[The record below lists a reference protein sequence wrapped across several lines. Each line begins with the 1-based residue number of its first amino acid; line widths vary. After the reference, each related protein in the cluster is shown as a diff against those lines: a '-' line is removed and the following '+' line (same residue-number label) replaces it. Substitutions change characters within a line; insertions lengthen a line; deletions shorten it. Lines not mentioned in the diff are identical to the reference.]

1 MKAGGFSLNSGRV
14 RLSLLALLLLLV
26 AVLVGVLWDG
36 GSAGTEGGDE
46 GEEEDVA
53 TVARPLGPPI
63 PGSRE
68 IRRVVGE
75 VPVGGAMQELLTAEG
90 CSPQEAYRLIT
101 EIRPVYNLAR
111 IMPGRRYELQLDG
124 ENQLRRFAYEIDE
137 LRRLV
142 VWVDNGAYVGV
153 VEQRPV
159 EMVPAVL
166 AGRIRDSFWNAVLG
180 QGESPQLVMNIFE
193 LMQWDIDFTAIQPGD
208 AYRVLY
214 EKRYAEG
221 EFLGYG
227 DIQALEFVHGGRSFY
242 AFRFQDPRTGKV
254 RYFDEQGRSVRK
266 AFLKVPFKANYR
278 ISSGFS
284 YSRLH
289 PVTGKRQPHYG
300 VDYAAPPGTP
310 VLASAAGRVVFAG
323 WSGGSGKMVKI
334 RHPNGYYTYYL
345 HLSKILVRAGQS
357 VAQGQVIGRVGS
369 TGLATGP
376 HLDYRIQDPR
386 GRFLN
391 PKKYVA
397 LPSEEGVA
405 PALRPVFEAER
416 DRLLERLEA
425 IPLTAPRPSAATVA
439 G

>member
-1 MKAGGFSLNSGRV
+1 MRSGGFSLNSGRV
-14 RLSLLALLLLLV
+14 RLSLLALLLSLL
-26 AVLVGVLWDG
+26 AVLVGVLWDPG
-36 GSAGTEGGDE
+36 PAADEGDE
-46 GEEEDVA
+46 GLGTYESPA
-53 TVARPLGPPI
+53 ARRLGPSI
-63 PGSRE
+63 PESRE
-68 IRRVVGE
+68 IRRVTGE
-75 VPVGGAMQELLTAEG
+75 VPAGGAMQQLLTAEG
-90 CSPQEAYRLIT
+90 CSPQEAYRLIQ
-101 EIRPVYNLAR
+101 EIRPIYDLAR
-111 IMPGRRYELQLDG
+111 IMPGRRYELQLGADN
-124 ENQLRRFAYEIDE
+124 ELRRFVYEIDD

-142 VWVDNGAYVGV
+142 VRVEDGAYVGV
-153 VEQRPV
+153 VEERPV
-159 EMVPAVL
+159 DVVPATL
-166 AGRIRDSFWNAVLG
+166 AGHIQDSFWNAVLG

-208 AYRVLY
+208 AFRVLY

-227 DIQALEFVHGGRSFY
+227 DIHALEFVHGGRSFY
-242 AFRFQDPRTGKV
+242 AFRFKDPRSGKV

-289 PVTGKRQPHYG
+289 PVTGRRQPHYG

-334 RHPNGYYTYYL
+334 RHPNGFYTYYL

-386 GRFLN
+386 GRYLN

-405 PALRPVFEAER
+405 PAVRPAFEAER

-425 IPLTAPRPSAATVA
+425 IPMTAPRPSSATVA